1 MDFMMSVIL
10 AIFAST
16 GFWAFVQTV
25 YQRKTQKKSA
35 TARMLRGLAFDR
47 MVYLGGKYIEAGHI
61 SKEDYTNFYTY
72 LYEPYKALGGDGVV
86 DKIMA
91 ELNKLKI
98 SD

>member
-1 MDFMMSVIL
+1 MDFMLQMVL

-16 GFWAFVQTV
+16 GFWSFAQVV
-25 YQRKTQKKSA
+25 YKKKTEKKSA
-35 TARMLRGLAFDR
+35 SARMLRGLAFDR
-47 MVYLGGKYIEAGHI
+47 MVYLGGKYIEQGHI